1 MSWTL
6 FGLCQNL
13 EAQRRLREEPLA
25 LHTDDPKMDEL
36 KSLPYLGMVVRE
48 SPRLY
53 SPVFVVWRQGIKDTV
68 LPMKDGSSIRYVSA
82 PVPQQSL
89 GDLIQSGGSER

>member
-13 EAQRRLREEPLA
+13 EAQTRLREELLT
-25 LHTDDPKMDEL
+25 LHTDDPTVDEL
-36 KSLPYLGMVVRE
+36 KSLPYLDMVVRE
-48 SPRLY
+48 SLRLY
-53 SPVFVVWRQGIKDTV
+53 SPVFVVWRQTTKDTV

-82 PVPQQSL
+82 SVLQKSL
-89 GDLIQSGGSER
+89 GI